1 MPARNVEIKAK
12 LLDKAQF
19 EIVFS
24 NAQHLCEGAPA
35 IMIQQEDTF
44 FQCIYGR
51 LKLRVLGQVDGQ
63 LICYKRPDEKG
74 PKLSSYDIFET
85 KQPDKLKSVLQS
97 ALGSTGTVTKRR
109 MLFIH
114 NQTRIHLDNVDDLGY
129 FLELEVVLTE
139 TQTPEDGR
147 QRAEDLMSQLGITPD
162 QLIEGAYVD
171 LLKTKKRPVAQDQD
185 ELQSA
190 PKKSS
195 VVDVNG

>member
-24 NAQHLCEGAPA
+24 NAQHLCEGAST
-35 IMIQQEDTF
+35 MLIQQEDTF
-44 FQCIYGR
+44 FHCINGR
-51 LKLRVLGQVDGQ
+51 LKLRVLGQVQGQ
-63 LICYKRPDEKG
+63 LICYERPDAKG
-74 PKLSSYDIFET
+74 PKVSSYDIFET

-114 NQTRIHLDNVDDLGY
+114 NQTRIHLDDVDDLGY
-129 FLELEVVLTE
+129 FLELEVVLTK
-139 TQTPEDGR
+139 TQTVDDGR
-147 QRAEDLMSQLGITPD
+147 QMAEHLMCQLGITSD

-171 LLKTKKRPVAQDQD
+171 LLKTKKRAAAQDQD
-185 ELQSA
+185 EVQS
-190 PKKSS
+190 PQKKSS
-195 VVDVNG
+195 IVNVNS